1 MKKIYKNLSFQVIVS
16 IILGVLTGLIF
27 PSFAGTAK
35 VISSSFISMITMIIA
50 PVIFCTVVLGIAKMG
65 DMNKVG
71 RVGGKALLYFEL
83 VTTLALM
90 VGMVI
95 ANILK
100 PGEGIKPVVTLIPKQ
115 GLADNLATKINWVDF
130 ITNIIPRNIFES
142 FSKGD
147 ILQILFFAILFGYGI
162 SKMNK
167 IGLPLI
173 ATFDRISKVLFNM
186 MGLIMKLAPI
196 GAFGGMAYTVGNFG
210 ISILLPMGKLMIGV
224 YLTCLFFIFVILNL
238 ICYYYKFSLWKYLKY
253 IRQEILV
260 VFGTS
265 SSESVLPSMM
275 QKLEKLGCS
284 KSVVGLVIPTG
295 YSFNLDGTAIYLSM
309 SLIFLA
315 QVFQINMTIG
325 QQLTALGILMIT
337 SKGAA
342 GVVGSG
348 FIVLSSTLVA
358 LKIMPIENV
367 AILLGVDRF
376 MSEARSIT
384 NLIGNG
390 IATIIISKSEK
401 EFDEEVYQRVTT
413 QGYVEIPV
421 QVEDMIPENKEKRV
435 LEPFR

>member
-1 MKKIYKNLSFQVIVS
+1 MKKIYKNLSFQVIAA

-35 VISSSFISMITMIIA
+35 VISSSFINMITMIIA

-100 PGEGIKPVVTLIPKQ
+100 PEEGIKPVVTLIPKQ
-115 GLADNLATKINWVDF
+115 RLADNLATKINWVDF

-275 QKLEKLGCS
+275 QKLEKLGSS

-342 GVVGSG
+342 GIVGSG

-384 NLIGNG
+384 NLIGNS